1 MDNLEKFGQGLK
13 EHPRL
18 IVYDINPI
26 KKFAL
31 LFHDRYIRC
40 IENKERNVVVVGIK
54 TKFLWPK
61 LWRGDRFWRQKFF
74 VVNYF
79 LSETIFYGN
88 ENFWTKIFNFLKTE
102 NGSQKTSQIRR
113 QKIAIVNRHF
123 E

>member
-54 TKFLWPK
+54 TKFL
-61 LWRGDRFWRQKFF
+61 
-74 VVNYF
+74 
-79 LSETIFYGN
+79 
-88 ENFWTKIFNFLKTE
+88 
-102 NGSQKTSQIRR
+102 
-113 QKIAIVNRHF
+113 
-123 E
+123 